1 MRRIVLPSR
10 IQWRRVRALVPTFVQ
25 QISHLGTLETVL
37 GNTGDDP
44 TDESRNPDQQRHMN
58 CTFADGLAPC
68 VGKKH
73 TVLGHRSGNNRAV
86 KLVHAFEFALALF
99 GLALLSFYASARLD
113 GFAHSRVAIEEFKAE
128 ISHPNSASATETTVS
143 SDNSLRTPRA
153 TPVDFELWSATRMA
167 AFDRLWNAKFD
178 PPIAVLRIPKIH
190 LEVPVF
196 GDTGEEA
203 LNRGVG
209 WIAGTAPPDGESG
222 NVGIAGHRD
231 GFFRKLRGVT
241 RGDEI
246 LLQTRKGTEIF
257 RVSRIEIV
265 APETT
270 SVLKRTAGSSIT
282 LVTCYPF
289 FYVGRAPQRF
299 VVEGHL
305 QTETQTTT
313 HSEVKPINSESEM
326 ETKTALGSGK
336 NMFQGGT
343 HQ

>member
-1 MRRIVLPSR
+1 
-10 IQWRRVRALVPTFVQ
+10 
-25 QISHLGTLETVL
+25 
-37 GNTGDDP
+37 
-44 TDESRNPDQQRHMN
+44 MN
-58 CTFADGLAPC
+58 CTFTDGLASC
-68 VGKKH
+68 GGKKH
-73 TVLGHRSGNNRAV
+73 TVLEHRSGKNRTV

-99 GLALLSFYASARLD
+99 GLALLSFYAGARLD
-113 GFAHSRVAIEEFKAE
+113 GFAHSRVAVEEFKAE
-128 ISHPNSASATETTVS
+128 ISHPNSASAAETPVPS
-143 SDNSLRTPRA
+143 ENSLRAPRA
-153 TPVDFELWSATRMA
+153 TPVDFELWSATRIA
-167 AFDRLWNAKFD
+167 AFERGWNAKFES
-178 PPIAVLRIPKIH
+178 PIAILRIPKIH

-203 LNRGVG
+203 LNRGAG
-209 WIAGTAPPDGESG
+209 WIAGTAPPGQSG

-270 SVLKRTAGSSIT
+270 SVLKRTAGPSIT

-305 QTETQTTT
+305 ETETHTTT
-313 HSEVKPINSESEM
+313 HSEVKPINSEA
-326 ETKTALGSGK
+326 ETKTALGSNK